1 MAADFP
7 TRPHS
12 AIPEGRRQNFTQ
24 APRAPPSPPMDDTR
38 CSLPS
43 ISNLLGLADA
53 GSPTS
58 DVSPTSLHHS
68 PKLDCKDLECSSVAH
83 FNIHFGVLTCIVST
97 ALAHSNRQGPS
108 YMKAAPERTR
118 SSSQHR
124 TLPPSPPMSTDASFE
139 SSSPTSKSVGHFS
152 NASGSGGYYYE
163 TTPPL
168 ESDHQRQPAP
178 SLGLS
183 RPPNQLPLPQQH
195 CASMPFP
202 IQPPRGTYYQ
212 PAQPPQP
219 QVPGLYYQRPL
230 PQNFPPPLTI
240 PVAMASSSGANPW
253 QHHHYMN
260 PSHGAAFP
268 QSQDRYIC
276 SICNKAFSRPS
287 SLRIH
292 GHSHT
297 GEKPFKCT
305 QAGCG
310 KAFSVRSN
318 MKRHERGCHSFEVGT
333 GGASLSS

>member
-12 AIPEGRRQNFTQ
+12 ALQEGRRQNFTQ
-24 APRAPPSPPMDDTR
+24 APRAPPSPPMDDAR

-58 DVSPTSLHHS
+58 DASPTSLHHS
-68 PKLDCKDLECSSVAH
+68 PKLDS
-83 FNIHFGVLTCIVST
+83 
-97 ALAHSNRQGPS
+97 LANSNRQGPS

-168 ESDHQRQPAP
+168 ESDQQRQSAP

-183 RPPNQLPLPQQH
+183 RPLNQLPLPQQQ

-202 IQPPRGTYYQ
+202 VQPPRGTYYQ

-219 QVPGLYYQRPL
+219 HVSGLYYQRPL

-240 PVAMASSSGANPW
+240 PVAMAPSSGANPW

-276 SICNKAFSRPS
+276 AICNKAFSRPS